1 MSEQG
6 QGAPESRRRYRVE
19 ERESGRV
26 VISGNAPNIVLH
38 IQQGL
43 TVDARGRKRF
53 GPRTIFLDGVYDG
66 APFLDNEAKHYSLD
80 HHAGCIRGFTLSTC
94 EQAVVVLLQGLP
106 LSSGMWDVYVND
118 PDLDSMLAAWVLF
131 NHIELLKND
140 RALLR
145 VAMPLIRLE
154 GVIDSHGTD
163 KQILAAMPEELLTK
177 TKARLDDLMAEE
189 RRLKGAG
196 AWLSAD
202 WPAYACKTFEAVDRL
217 VFPDGT
223 LDKLLELQER
233 GRAVLHDDR
242 VALLLESPLGIYEV
256 ESRLKDRLG
265 ENLGVI
271 VLKTGEGRY
280 TLRLVDA
287 FLPKDL
293 TACYKALNKADP
305 MVNTSGAEPNQ
316 WGGSGDIG
324 GAPRKTGTGLSEPE
338 ILEVLEQVLGP
349 RRSLLDRILALF
361 RRRRTSG
368 QPALPPPS

>member
-1 MSEQG
+1 M
-6 QGAPESRRRYRVE
+6 PTRRRYRVE
-19 ERESGRV
+19 ERETSRV
-26 VISGNAPNIVLH
+26 VISCNAPNIALH

-66 APFLDNEAKHYSLD
+66 PPFLDNEAKHYSLD
-80 HHAGCIRGFTLSTC
+80 HHAGCVRGFTLATC

-163 KQILAAMPEELLTK
+163 KQILAAMPEETIKK
-177 TKARLDDLMAEE
+177 TKARLDGLMAEE
-189 RRLKGAG
+189 RRLKSSGG
-196 AWLSAD
+196 WLKAD
-202 WPAYACKTFEAVDRL
+202 WASYACQTFEAIDRL
-217 VFPDGT
+217 VFPDNT
-223 LDKLLELQER
+223 LDELLELQEH

-242 VALLLESPLGIYEV
+242 IALLLDSPLGIYEV

-265 ENLGVI
+265 DNLGVI
-271 VLKTGEGRY
+271 ILKTGEARY

-293 TACYKALNKADP
+293 TAVYKALNRADP
-305 MVNTSGAEPNQ
+305 LVSMGADEPNQ

-324 GAPRKTGTGLSEPE
+324 GAPRKTGTGLSEPQILE
-338 ILEVLEQVLGP
+338 ILGQVLGP
-349 RRSLLDRILALF
+349 RKSFLEKLLALF
-361 RRRRTSG
+361 RKRRAS